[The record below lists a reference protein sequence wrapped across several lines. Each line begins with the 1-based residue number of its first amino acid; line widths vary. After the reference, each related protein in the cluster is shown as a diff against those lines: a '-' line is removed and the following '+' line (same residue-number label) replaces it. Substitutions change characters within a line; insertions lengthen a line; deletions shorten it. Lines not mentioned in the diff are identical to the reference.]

1 MARKSTKGVDFERA
15 LDELEKLVERME
27 EGELSLEESLKLY
40 ERGIEL
46 SKACQKALDAAEKR
60 IRILSEQNGKS
71 ELEAFESDED

>member
-15 LDELEKLVERME
+15 LAELEKLVERME
-27 EGELSLEESLKLY
+27 QGELSLEESLKLY

-71 ELEAFESDED
+71 TLETFETDEG

>member
-1 MARKSTKGVDFERA
+1 MARKATKGVDFERA

-27 EGELSLEESLKLY
+27 EGSLSLEESLKLY

-60 IRILSEQNGKS
+60 IRILSEQDGQSK
-71 ELEAFESDED
+71 LEAFESDED

>member
-1 MARKSTKGVDFERA
+1 VARKSTKGVDFERA

-40 ERGIEL
+40 ERGMEL

-60 IRILSEQNGKS
+60 IRILSEQDGKS
-71 ELEAFESDED
+71 ELVSFESDED

>member
-1 MARKSTKGVDFERA
+1 
-15 LDELEKLVERME
+15 ME

-40 ERGIEL
+40 ERGTEL

-71 ELEAFESDED
+71 ELEAFEIDED

>member
-1 MARKSTKGVDFERA
+1 MARKSTKSVDFERA

-60 IRILSEQNGKS
+60 IRILSEGDGKS
-71 ELEAFESDED
+71 ELEAFEADQD